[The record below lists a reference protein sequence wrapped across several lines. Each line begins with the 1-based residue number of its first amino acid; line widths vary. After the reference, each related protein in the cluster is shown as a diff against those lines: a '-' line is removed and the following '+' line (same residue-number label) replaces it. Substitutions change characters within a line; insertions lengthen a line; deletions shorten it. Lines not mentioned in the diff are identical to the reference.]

1 MTTVQIYALVNAV
14 NAQAFGSSALTLTG
28 LNDLISL
35 GNTVLSSSTNTE
47 AFLNTL
53 AQRIGRTIIDYRKY
67 TNKLRGLVIDDF
79 EYGAILQK
87 IKIQMPEAEADESFD
102 LTNGGSVD
110 HYKVA
115 KPTAIQKLFVSRT
128 PYQFH
133 ITVQREHL
141 KEAFLSEVAMGSF
154 ISGVFG
160 EVQNAIE
167 LALENLGRTCINN
180 FFGETTKKLDLVT
193 AYNTELNLAGDDALP
208 TGIEALHTPAFV
220 NYAMAR
226 INETIDKMQDM
237 TSLFNDGTVMRFT
250 PQEDQRIIMNS
261 IFMRR
266 AETVSQ
272 YAAFHDKFVNVDG
285 AYTKTNFWQSS
296 QAGSELD
303 IKIKRSSDGT
313 TKEIANIIGCVHDRD
328 ALGIYKIQE
337 DVLTSPVNA
346 AGMYYNTYWHERQ
359 LWFND
364 LSENFIYFT
373 LN

>member
-1 MTTVQIYALVNAV
+1 MTTQQIYALVNAV
-14 NAQAFGSSALTLTG
+14 NSQAYGDSALAV
-28 LNDLISL
+28 NDLSGLISL
-35 GNTVLSSSTNTE
+35 GTTVLSSNTNTE

-87 IKIQMPEAEADESFD
+87 IKIRMPEAEEDESYD
-102 LTNGGSVD
+102 LTDGQSVD

-115 KPTAIQKLFVSRT
+115 KPDVIQKLFVSRT

-133 ITVQREHL
+133 ITIQRDHL
-141 KEAFLSEVAMGSF
+141 REAFLSEVAMGSF

-167 LALENLGRTCINN
+167 KSLEDLGRTCINN
-180 FFGETTKKLDLVT
+180 FFAESTNRYDLVT
-193 AYNTELNLAGDDALP
+193 AYNTEMQLSGADAIP
-208 TGIEALHTPAFV
+208 TGIGALHTKEFV

-226 INETIDKMQDM
+226 INETIDKLEDM
-237 TSLFNDGTVMRFT
+237 TSLFNDGTVQRFT
-250 PQEDQRIIMNS
+250 PAADQRILMNS

-266 AETVSQ
+266 AETVTQ
-272 YAAFHDKFVNVDG
+272 YAAFHDKFVNIDG
-285 AYTKTNFWQSS
+285 AYVKTNFWQSS
-296 QAGSELD
+296 RAGEELD
-303 IKIKRSSDGT
+303 INVKRSSDSAAVVL
-313 TKEIANIIGCVHDRD
+313 ENVIGCIHDRD

>member
-1 MTTVQIYALVNAV
+1 MTTQQIYALVNAV
-14 NAQAFGSSALTLTG
+14 NSQAYGDSALAV
-28 LNDLISL
+28 NDLSGLISL
-35 GNTVLSSSTNTE
+35 GNTVLASNTNTE

-87 IKIQMPEAEADESFD
+87 IKIRMPDAEEDESYD
-102 LTNGGSVD
+102 LIDGQSVD

-115 KPTAIQKLFVSRT
+115 KPDAIQKLFVSRT

-133 ITVQREHL
+133 ITIQRKHL

-154 ISGVFG
+154 ISKVFG

-167 LALENLGRTCINN
+167 KSLEDLGRTCINN
-180 FFGETTKKLDLVT
+180 FFAESANRIDLVT
-193 AYNTELNLAGDDALP
+193 AYNTETGNTVGTGLA
-208 TGIEALHTPAFV
+208 ALHDKEFV
-220 NYAMAR
+220 NYSMAR
-226 INETIDKMQDM
+226 INETIDKLEDM
-237 TSLFNDGTVMRFT
+237 TSLFNDGTVQRFT
-250 PQEDQRIIMNS
+250 PAGDQRILMNS

-266 AETVSQ
+266 AETVTQ

-285 AYTKTNFWQSS
+285 AYVKTNFWQSS
-296 QAGSELD
+296 RAGEELD
-303 IKIKRSSDGT
+303 VNVKRSSDGT
-313 TKEIANIIGCVHDRD
+313 AVVLENIIGCIHDRD
-328 ALGIYKIQE
+328 ALGIYKLEE

-346 AGMYYNTYWHERQ
+346 AGMYYNTYWHEKQ

-364 LSENFIYFT
+364 LSENFVYFT

>member
-1 MTTVQIYALVNAV
+1 MTTQQIYALVNAV
-14 NAQAFGSSALTLTG
+14 NSQAFGKTALAVTDLAG
-28 LNDLISL
+28 LVSL
-35 GNTVLSSSTNTE
+35 GNTVLSSNTNTE

-87 IKIQMPEAEADESFD
+87 IKIRMPEAEDDESYD
-102 LTNGGSVD
+102 LTDGQSVD
-110 HYKVA
+110 HYKVS
-115 KPTAIQKLFVSRT
+115 KPDVIQKLFVSRT

-133 ITVQREHL
+133 ITIQREHL

-167 LALENLGRTCINN
+167 KSLEDLGRSCINN
-180 FFGETTKKLDLVT
+180 FFAESTKAVNLVT
-193 AYNTELNLAGDDALP
+193 AYNTEMQLSGTDAIPAGI
-208 TGIEALHTPAFV
+208 GALHTKEFV

-226 INETIDKMQDM
+226 INETIDKLEDM
-237 TSLFNDGTVMRFT
+237 TSLFNDGTVERFT
-250 PQEDQRIIMNS
+250 PAGEQRILVNS

-266 AETVSQ
+266 AETVTQ
-272 YAAFHDKFVNVDG
+272 YAAFHDKFVNIDG
-285 AYTKTNFWQSS
+285 AVVKTNFWQSS
-296 QAGSELD
+296 RAGEELD
-303 IKIKRSSDGT
+303 INIKRSSDGT
-313 TKEIANIIGCVHDRD
+313 AVNIENIIGCIHDRD
-328 ALGIYKIQE
+328 ALGIYKLQE

-346 AGMYYNTYWHERQ
+346 AGMYYNTYWHEKQ

-364 LSENFIYFT
+364 LSENFVYFT